1 MMWEIVGTTPESHN
15 LAIFNTSE
23 GIVPSF
29 KGQYEHSIDDKGR
42 VAFPA
47 KLRKNLSP
55 DAQEKFT
62 IVRGQSEECL
72 YLYPENEW
80 QAVEKKLS
88 TVNSFSKKGR
98 LVKRYLLRFAEDLS
112 LDKQNR
118 IALPADHINYS
129 AIDSKVVFI
138 GMGEH
143 IEIWSP
149 AKLEEADENVSAESI
164 EEIFEQVLG
173 GDLENDGD

>member
-1 MMWEIVGTTPESHN
+1 VGTSSRFKNFSN
-15 LAIFNTSE
+15 LKPFGKA
-23 GIVPSF
+23 VPSF
-29 KGQYEHSIDDKGR
+29 KGQYEHSIDEKGR

-55 DAQEKFT
+55 DAQDRFT
-62 IVRGQSEECL
+62 VVRGQTEECL

-80 QAVEKKLS
+80 ELVEDKLS
-88 TVNSFSKKGR
+88 HINSFSKNGR
-98 LVKRYLLRFAEDLS
+98 LAKRYFLRFAEDAS

-118 IALPADHINYS
+118 IAIPTDHLTYS
-129 AIDSKVVFI
+129 GIDSKVVFI
-138 GMGEH
+138 GMGEY

-149 AKLEEADENVSAESI
+149 EKLNEADENMSPESI

-173 GDLENDGD
+173 NNNQGEGA

>member
-1 MMWEIVGTTPESHN
+1 
-15 LAIFNTSE
+15 
-23 GIVPSF
+23 
-29 KGQYEHSIDDKGR
+29 
-42 VAFPA
+42 
-47 KLRKNLSP
+47 
-55 DAQEKFT
+55 
-62 IVRGQSEECL
+62 
-72 YLYPENEW
+72 
-80 QAVEKKLS
+80 VEKKLS

-118 IALPADHINYS
+118 IALPSDHINYS